1 LQLKKNN
8 MMLINNII
16 KPKTINQNTLIIFG
30 SILVAL
36 SFLDVVLLSVFNI
49 NLTGSSS
56 GISFFVPLFI
66 GFIGL
71 YYIRFEHTNYKFI
84 NTINKNLNSDWFN
97 SILTLLSVFILLKFI
112 PIILNWFIFDA
123 NFVGTTKEECT
134 GDGACWI
141 FINVWLKRFTY
152 GLYPDS
158 ETWRINLAFILLIF
172 TIGVAYFSKP
182 KIRTYIILFLLFVFP
197 FIALNLISGDV
208 AGLTYVETDV
218 WGGLALTL
226 IVSIFAIIFCFPL
239 GVFLAMGRRSELPVI
254 RYFSVGFIE
263 LWRGVPL
270 ITVLFMAAN
279 MFPLFLPE
287 DIFLDKL
294 IRCIIGIILFEAAYM
309 AEVVRGGLQSLPKGQ
324 YEAAK
329 SIGMGYWRMH
339 LLVILPQA
347 LKIVIPGI
355 ANTFIALF
363 KDTPLIFIV
372 GLLELLGMIDL
383 AKTNPKWLGFATEG
397 YVFAA
402 LVYFIF
408 CYAMSRYS
416 QRLEK
421 RLSTE
426 R

>member
-1 LQLKKNN
+1 MQIENF
-8 MMLINNII
+8 I
-16 KPKTINQNTLIIFG
+16 KPKTLSQNTAIGIGL
-30 SILVAL
+30 AL
-36 SFLDVVLLSVFNI
+36 ALFSFLDVALLSFFEV

-56 GISFFVPLFI
+56 GLSFIVPLVI
-66 GFIGL
+66 GFVGL
-71 YYIRFEHTNYKFI
+71 FYARFEHTNI
-84 NTINKNLNSDWFN
+84 SWVNSLNKSLNSDWFN
-97 SILTLLSVFILLKFI
+97 SILTLLSIFVILKFI
-112 PIILNWFIFDA
+112 PFILNWFIFDA
-123 NFVGTTKEECT
+123 NFVGTAKEDCT
-134 GDGACWI
+134 GSGACWV
-141 FINVWLKRFTY
+141 FINVWLKRFAY
-152 GLYPDS
+152 GLYPN
-158 ETWRINLAFILLIF
+158 EEIWRINLAFALLLF
-172 TIGVAYFSKP
+172 TIGAAVLSKP
-182 KIRTYIILFLLFVFP
+182 KIRRLIVLFLLFVFP
-197 FIALNLISGDV
+197 FIAIELISGDV
-208 AGLTYVETDV
+208 AGLKYVETDL

-226 IVSIFAIIFCFPL
+226 IVSIFAIIFCFPI
-239 GVFLAMGRRSELPVI
+239 GVMLAMGRRSELPVI
-254 RYFSVGFIE
+254 RYFCVGFIE

-329 SIGMGYWRMH
+329 SLGMGYWKMH
-339 LLVILPQA
+339 LFVILPQA

-383 AKTNPKWLGFATEG
+383 AKTNPKWLGFAAEG

-402 LVYFIF
+402 IVYFVF
-408 CYAMSRYS
+408 CYGMSRYS

-421 RLSTE
+421 KLSTE

>member
-1 LQLKKNN
+1 

-16 KPKTINQNTLIIFG
+16 KPKTINQNTLVIFG
-30 SILVAL
+30 STLVAL

-97 SILTLLSVFILLKFI
+97 SILTLFSVFILLKFI

-372 GLLELLGMIDL
+372 GLLELIGMIDL

-408 CYAMSRYS
+408 CYSMSRYS

>member
-1 LQLKKNN
+1 
-8 MMLINNII
+8 M
-16 KPKTINQNTLIIFG
+16 
-30 SILVAL
+30 
-36 SFLDVVLLSVFNI
+36 
-49 NLTGSSS
+49 
-56 GISFFVPLFI
+56 
-66 GFIGL
+66 
-71 YYIRFEHTNYKFI
+71 
-84 NTINKNLNSDWFN
+84 
-97 SILTLLSVFILLKFI
+97 
-112 PIILNWFIFDA
+112 
-123 NFVGTTKEECT
+123 
-134 GDGACWI
+134 
-141 FINVWLKRFTY
+141 
-152 GLYPDS
+152 
-158 ETWRINLAFILLIF
+158 
-172 TIGVAYFSKP
+172 
-182 KIRTYIILFLLFVFP
+182 
-197 FIALNLISGDV
+197 
-208 AGLTYVETDV
+208 
-218 WGGLALTL
+218 
-226 IVSIFAIIFCFPL
+226 
-239 GVFLAMGRRSELPVI
+239 LAMGRRSELPVVK
-254 RYFSVGFIE
+254 YFSVGFIE

-287 DIFLDKL
+287 DVFLDKL

-329 SIGMGYWRMH
+329 SLGMGYWRMH
-339 LLVILPQA
+339 LFVILPQA

-408 CYAMSRYS
+408 CYSMSRYS
-416 QRLEK
+416 QKLEK
-421 RLSTE
+421 KLSTE

>member
-1 LQLKKNN
+1 MQIENF
-8 MMLINNII
+8 I
-16 KPKTINQNTLIIFG
+16 KPKTLSQNTAIGIGL
-30 SILVAL
+30 AL
-36 SFLDVVLLSVFNI
+36 ALFSFLDVALLSFFEV

-56 GISFFVPLFI
+56 GLSFFVPLVI
-66 GFIGL
+66 GFVGL
-71 YYIRFEHTNYKFI
+71 FYARFEHTNI
-84 NTINKNLNSDWFN
+84 SWVNSLNKSLNSDWFN
-97 SILTLLSVFILLKFI
+97 SILTLLSIFVILKFI
-112 PIILNWFIFDA
+112 PFILNWFIFDA
-123 NFVGTTKEECT
+123 NFVGTAKEDCT
-134 GDGACWI
+134 GAGACWV
-141 FINVWLKRFTY
+141 FINVWFKRFAY
-152 GLYPDS
+152 GLYPN
-158 ETWRINLAFILLIF
+158 EEIWRINLAFALLLF
-172 TIGVAYFSKP
+172 TIGAAVLSKP
-182 KIRTYIILFLLFVFP
+182 KIRRLIVLFLLFVFP
-197 FIALNLISGDV
+197 FIAIELISGDV
-208 AGLTYVETDV
+208 AGLKYVETDL

-226 IVSIFAIIFCFPL
+226 IVSIFAIIFCFPI
-239 GVFLAMGRRSELPVI
+239 GVMLAMGRRSELPVI
-254 RYFSVGFIE
+254 RYFCVGFIE

-329 SIGMGYWRMH
+329 SLGMGYWKMH
-339 LLVILPQA
+339 LFVILPQA

-383 AKTNPKWLGFATEG
+383 AKTNPKWLGFAAEG

-402 LVYFIF
+402 IVYFVF
-408 CYAMSRYS
+408 CYGMSRYS

-421 RLSTE
+421 KLSTE

>member
-1 LQLKKNN
+1 MQIENF
-8 MMLINNII
+8 I
-16 KPKTINQNTLIIFG
+16 KPKTLSQNTAIGIGL
-30 SILVAL
+30 AL
-36 SFLDVVLLSVFNI
+36 ALFSFLDVALLSFFEV

-56 GISFFVPLFI
+56 GLSFIVPLVI
-66 GFIGL
+66 GFVGL
-71 YYIRFEHTNYKFI
+71 FYARFEHTNI
-84 NTINKNLNSDWFN
+84 SWVNRLNKSLNSDWFN
-97 SILTLLSVFILLKFI
+97 SILTLLSIFVILKFI
-112 PIILNWFIFDA
+112 PFILNWFIFDA
-123 NFVGTTKEECT
+123 NFVGTAKEDCT
-134 GDGACWI
+134 GAGACWV
-141 FINVWLKRFTY
+141 FINVWFKRFAY
-152 GLYPDS
+152 GLYPN
-158 ETWRINLAFILLIF
+158 EEIWRINLAFALLLF
-172 TIGVAYFSKP
+172 TIGAAVLSKP
-182 KIRTYIILFLLFVFP
+182 KIRRLIVLFLLFVFP
-197 FIALNLISGDV
+197 FIAIELISGDV
-208 AGLTYVETDV
+208 AGLKYVETDL

-226 IVSIFAIIFCFPL
+226 IVSIFAIIFCFPI
-239 GVFLAMGRRSELPVI
+239 GVMLAMGRRSELPVI
-254 RYFSVGFIE
+254 RYFCVGFIE

-329 SIGMGYWRMH
+329 SLGMGYWKMH
-339 LLVILPQA
+339 LFVILPQA

-383 AKTNPKWLGFATEG
+383 AKTNPKWLGFAAEG

-402 LVYFIF
+402 IVYFVF
-408 CYAMSRYS
+408 CYGMSRYS

-421 RLSTE
+421 KLSTE

>member
-16 KPKTINQNTLIIFG
+16 KPKTINQNTLVIFG

-56 GISFFVPLFI
+56 GISFFVPLLI

-329 SIGMGYWRMH
+329 SIGMGYWRIH

-408 CYAMSRYS
+408 CYSMSRYS

>member
-1 LQLKKNN
+1 

-16 KPKTINQNTLIIFG
+16 KPKTINQNTLVIFG
-30 SILVAL
+30 SILVIL

-97 SILTLLSVFILLKFI
+97 SILTLFSVFILLKFI

-372 GLLELLGMIDL
+372 GLLELIGMIDL

-408 CYAMSRYS
+408 CYSMSRYS

>member
-1 LQLKKNN
+1 

-408 CYAMSRYS
+408 CYGMSRYS

>member
-1 LQLKKNN
+1 MQIENF
-8 MMLINNII
+8 I
-16 KPKTINQNTLIIFG
+16 KPKTLSQNTAIGIGL
-30 SILVAL
+30 AL
-36 SFLDVVLLSVFNI
+36 ALFSFLDVALLSFFEV

-56 GISFFVPLFI
+56 GLSFFVPLVI
-66 GFIGL
+66 GFVGL
-71 YYIRFEHTNYKFI
+71 FYARFEHTNI
-84 NTINKNLNSDWFN
+84 SWVNSLNKSLNSDWFN
-97 SILTLLSVFILLKFI
+97 SILTLLSIFVILKFI
-112 PIILNWFIFDA
+112 PFILNWFIFDA
-123 NFVGTTKEECT
+123 NFIGTAKEDCT
-134 GDGACWI
+134 GSGACWV
-141 FINVWLKRFTY
+141 FINVWLKRFAY
-152 GLYPDS
+152 GLYPN
-158 ETWRINLAFILLIF
+158 EEIWRINLAFVLLLF
-172 TIGVAYFSKP
+172 TIGAAVLSKP
-182 KIRTYIILFLLFVFP
+182 KIRRLIVLFLLFVFP
-197 FIALNLISGDV
+197 FIAIELISGDV
-208 AGLTYVETDV
+208 AGLKYVETDL

-226 IVSIFAIIFCFPL
+226 IVSIFAIIFCFPI
-239 GVFLAMGRRSELPVI
+239 GVMLAMGRRSELPVI
-254 RYFSVGFIE
+254 RYFCVGFIE

-329 SIGMGYWRMH
+329 SLGMGYWKMH
-339 LLVILPQA
+339 LFVILPQA

-383 AKTNPKWLGFATEG
+383 AKTNPKWLGFAAEG

-402 LVYFIF
+402 IVYFVF
-408 CYAMSRYS
+408 CYGMSRYS

-421 RLSTE
+421 KLSTE

>member
-408 CYAMSRYS
+408 CYSMSRYS

>member
-1 LQLKKNN
+1 

-16 KPKTINQNTLIIFG
+16 KPKTINQNTLVIFG

-49 NLTGSSS
+49 NITGSSS

-97 SILTLLSVFILLKFI
+97 SILTLFSVFILLKFI

-372 GLLELLGMIDL
+372 GLLELIGMIDL

-408 CYAMSRYS
+408 CYSMSRYS

>member
-1 LQLKKNN
+1 

-16 KPKTINQNTLIIFG
+16 KPKTINQNTLVIFG
-30 SILVAL
+30 SILVIL

-97 SILTLLSVFILLKFI
+97 SILTLFSVFILLKFI

-372 GLLELLGMIDL
+372 GLLELIGMIDL

-408 CYAMSRYS
+408 CFSMSRYS

>member
-71 YYIRFEHTNYKFI
+71 YYIRSEHTNYKFI

-408 CYAMSRYS
+408 CYSMSRYS

>member
-1 LQLKKNN
+1 MQIENF
-8 MMLINNII
+8 I
-16 KPKTINQNTLIIFG
+16 KPKTLSQNTAIGIGIALTLISFFD
-30 SILVAL
+30 VAL
-36 SFLDVVLLSVFNI
+36 LSFFDV

-56 GISFFVPLFI
+56 GASFFVPLVI
-66 GFIGL
+66 GFAGL
-71 YYIRFEHTNYKFI
+71 FYIRFEHTNITWI
-84 NTINKNLNSDWFN
+84 NTLNKSLNSDWFN
-97 SILTLLSVFILLKFI
+97 SILTLLSIFIILKFV
-112 PIILNWFIFDA
+112 PFILNWFIFDA

-134 GDGACWI
+134 GAGACWV
-141 FINVWLKRFTY
+141 FINVWLKRFAY
-152 GLYPDS
+152 GLYPN
-158 ETWRINLAFILLIF
+158 EEIWRINLAFALLLF
-172 TIGVAYFSKP
+172 TIGAAVLSKP
-182 KIRTYIILFLLFVFP
+182 KIRRLIVLFLLFVFP
-197 FIALNLISGDV
+197 FIAIELISGDV
-208 AGLTYVETDV
+208 AGLKYIETDL

-226 IVSIFAIIFCFPL
+226 IVSIFAIIFCFPI
-239 GVFLAMGRRSELPVI
+239 GVMLAMGRRSELPVVK
-254 RYFSVGFIE
+254 YFCVAFIE

-329 SIGMGYWRMH
+329 SLGMGYWRMH
-339 LLVILPQA
+339 LFVILPQA
-347 LKIVIPGI
+347 LKLVIPGI

-372 GLLELLGMIDL
+372 GLLELVGMIDL
-383 AKTNPKWLGFATEG
+383 AKTNPKWLGFAAEG

-402 LVYFIF
+402 LVYFVF
-408 CYAMSRYS
+408 CYGMSRYS

-421 RLSTE
+421 KLSTE

>member
-1 LQLKKNN
+1 

-16 KPKTINQNTLIIFG
+16 KPKTINQNTLVIFG

-97 SILTLLSVFILLKFI
+97 SILTLFSVFILLKFI

-372 GLLELLGMIDL
+372 GLLELIGMIDL

-408 CYAMSRYS
+408 CYSMSRYS

>member
-1 LQLKKNN
+1 MNYLD
-8 MMLINNII
+8 NII
-16 KPKTINQNTLIIFG
+16 KPKQANQNTLVVFG
-30 SILVAL
+30 SILIL
-36 SFLDVVLLSVFNI
+36 ISFLDVVILSVFDV
-49 NLTGSSS
+49 NLTGSSK
-56 GISFFVPLFI
+56 GISFFLPLLL
-66 GFIGL
+66 GFIGM
-71 YYIRFEHTNYKFI
+71 YYIRFDHTNFPLI
-84 NTINKNLNSDWFN
+84 NRFNKSLNIDWLNSIF
-97 SILTLLSVFILLKFI
+97 TLLSIFFLLKFV
-112 PIILNWFIFDA
+112 PLILNWLIFDA
-123 NFVGTTKEECT
+123 NFIGTAKEDCT
-134 GDGACWI
+134 GGGACWV
-141 FINVWLKRFTY
+141 FINVWLKRFVY

-158 ETWRINLAFILLIF
+158 ETWRINLAFILLFVI
-172 TIGVAYFSKP
+172 IGASYLAKP
-182 KIRTYIILFLLFVFP
+182 KFKKYIILFLLFVFP
-197 FIALNLISGDV
+197 FIGLSLISGDV
-208 AGLTYVETDV
+208 GGLVYVETNV

-226 IVSIFAIIFCFPL
+226 IVSIFAIIFCFPI
-239 GVFLAMGRRSELPVI
+239 GVMLAMGRRSELPVVK
-254 RYFSVGFIE
+254 YFSVGFIE

-287 DIFLDKL
+287 DVFLDKL

-329 SIGMGYWRMH
+329 SLGMGYWRMH
-339 LLVILPQA
+339 LFVILPQA

-408 CYAMSRYS
+408 CYSMSRYS
-416 QRLEK
+416 QKLEK
-421 RLSTE
+421 KLSTE

>member
-1 LQLKKNN
+1 MQIENF
-8 MMLINNII
+8 I
-16 KPKTINQNTLIIFG
+16 KPKTLSQNTAIGIGL
-30 SILVAL
+30 AL
-36 SFLDVVLLSVFNI
+36 ALFSFLDVALLSFFEV

-56 GISFFVPLFI
+56 GLSFFVPLVI
-66 GFIGL
+66 GFVGL
-71 YYIRFEHTNYKFI
+71 FYARFEHTNI
-84 NTINKNLNSDWFN
+84 SWVNSLNKSLNSDWFN
-97 SILTLLSVFILLKFI
+97 SILTLLSIFVILKFI
-112 PIILNWFIFDA
+112 PFILNWFIFDA
-123 NFVGTTKEECT
+123 NFVGTAKEDCT
-134 GDGACWI
+134 GSGACWV
-141 FINVWLKRFTY
+141 FINVWLKRFAY
-152 GLYPDS
+152 GLYPN
-158 ETWRINLAFILLIF
+158 EEIWRINLAFALLLF
-172 TIGVAYFSKP
+172 TIGAAVLSKP
-182 KIRTYIILFLLFVFP
+182 KIRRLIVLFLLFVFP
-197 FIALNLISGDV
+197 FIAIELISGDV
-208 AGLTYVETDV
+208 AGLKYVETDL

-226 IVSIFAIIFCFPL
+226 IVSIFAIIFCFPI
-239 GVFLAMGRRSELPVI
+239 GVMLAMGRRSELPVI
-254 RYFSVGFIE
+254 RYFCVGFIE

-329 SIGMGYWRMH
+329 SLGMGYWKMH
-339 LLVILPQA
+339 LFVILPQA

-383 AKTNPKWLGFATEG
+383 AKTNPKWLGFAAEG

-402 LVYFIF
+402 IVYFVF
-408 CYAMSRYS
+408 CYGMSRYS

-421 RLSTE
+421 KLSTE

>member
-1 LQLKKNN
+1 MQIENF
-8 MMLINNII
+8 I
-16 KPKTINQNTLIIFG
+16 KPKTLSQNTAIGIGL
-30 SILVAL
+30 AL
-36 SFLDVVLLSVFNI
+36 ALFSFLDVALLSFFEV

-56 GISFFVPLFI
+56 GLSFIVPLVI
-66 GFIGL
+66 GFVGL
-71 YYIRFEHTNYKFI
+71 FYARFEHTNI
-84 NTINKNLNSDWFN
+84 SWVNSLNKSLNSDWFN
-97 SILTLLSVFILLKFI
+97 SILTLLSIFVILKFI
-112 PIILNWFIFDA
+112 PFILNWFIFDA
-123 NFVGTTKEECT
+123 NFVGTAKEDCT
-134 GDGACWI
+134 GSGACWV
-141 FINVWLKRFTY
+141 FINVWLKRFAY
-152 GLYPDS
+152 GLYPN
-158 ETWRINLAFILLIF
+158 EEIWRINLAFALLLF
-172 TIGVAYFSKP
+172 TIGAAVLSKP
-182 KIRTYIILFLLFVFP
+182 KIRRLIVLFLLFVFP
-197 FIALNLISGDV
+197 FIAIELISGDV
-208 AGLTYVETDV
+208 AGLKYVETDL

-226 IVSIFAIIFCFPL
+226 IVSIFAIIFCFPI
-239 GVFLAMGRRSELPVI
+239 GVMLAMGRRSELPVI
-254 RYFSVGFIE
+254 RYFCVGFIE

-279 MFPLFLPE
+279 MFPLILPE

-329 SIGMGYWRMH
+329 SLGMGYWKMH
-339 LLVILPQA
+339 LFVILPQA

-383 AKTNPKWLGFATEG
+383 AKTNPKWLGFAAEG

-402 LVYFIF
+402 IVYFVF
-408 CYAMSRYS
+408 CYGMSRYS

-421 RLSTE
+421 KLSTE

>member
-1 LQLKKNN
+1 

-16 KPKTINQNTLIIFG
+16 KPKTVNQNTLVIFG

-97 SILTLLSVFILLKFI
+97 SILTLFSVFILLKFI

-372 GLLELLGMIDL
+372 GLLELIGMIDL

-408 CYAMSRYS
+408 CYSMSRYS

>member
-1 LQLKKNN
+1 

-16 KPKTINQNTLIIFG
+16 KPKTINQNTLVIFG
-30 SILVAL
+30 SVLVAL

-97 SILTLLSVFILLKFI
+97 SILTLFSVFILLKFI

-372 GLLELLGMIDL
+372 GLLELIGMIDL

-408 CYAMSRYS
+408 CYSMSRYS

>member
-1 LQLKKNN
+1 

-16 KPKTINQNTLIIFG
+16 KPKTVNQNTLVIFG
-30 SILVAL
+30 SVLVAL

-97 SILTLLSVFILLKFI
+97 SILTLFSVFILLKFI

-372 GLLELLGMIDL
+372 GLLELIGMIDL

-408 CYAMSRYS
+408 CYSMSRYS

>member
-172 TIGVAYFSKP
+172 TIGVAYFSRP

-408 CYAMSRYS
+408 CYSMSRYS

>member
-1 LQLKKNN
+1 

-172 TIGVAYFSKP
+172 TIAVAYFSKP

-329 SIGMGYWRMH
+329 SIGMGYWRIH

-383 AKTNPKWLGFATEG
+383 AKTNPKWLGFAAEG

-408 CYAMSRYS
+408 CYSMSRYS

>member
-1 LQLKKNN
+1 

-16 KPKTINQNTLIIFG
+16 KPKTINQNTLVIFG
-30 SILVAL
+30 STLVAL

-66 GFIGL
+66 GFTGL

-97 SILTLLSVFILLKFI
+97 SILTLFSVFILLKFI

-372 GLLELLGMIDL
+372 GLLELIGMIDL

-408 CYAMSRYS
+408 CYSMSRYS

>member
-1 LQLKKNN
+1 

-16 KPKTINQNTLIIFG
+16 KPKTINQNTLVIFG
-30 SILVAL
+30 SVLVAL
-36 SFLDVVLLSVFNI
+36 SFLDVVLLCVFNI

-97 SILTLLSVFILLKFI
+97 SILTLFSVFILLKFI

-372 GLLELLGMIDL
+372 GLLELIGMIDL

-408 CYAMSRYS
+408 CYSMSRYS

>member
-408 CYAMSRYS
+408 CYGMSRYS

>member
-1 LQLKKNN
+1 

-112 PIILNWFIFDA
+112 PIILNWFLFDA

-383 AKTNPKWLGFATEG
+383 AKTNPKWLGLATEG

-408 CYAMSRYS
+408 CYSMSRYS